1 MAWVH
6 KYDIS
11 LKNKAIWTVSGN
23 ISFLVSL
30 YSINYSSC
38 WDLLLRGITE
48 RAQLNTSV
56 PNLLSQLFL
65 VKLDFPS
72 TIFIY
77 LSKPS
82 IIRFL
87 CILQMFES
95 TGWLLEEPDVSDD
108 TKFDLISPTVVRPHK
123 ITTEGVCSFRFNI
136 SFIF

>member
-1 MAWVH
+1 M
-6 KYDIS
+6 
-11 LKNKAIWTVSGN
+11 
-23 ISFLVSL
+23 
-30 YSINYSSC
+30 
-38 WDLLLRGITE
+38 LRGIAE
-48 RAQLNTSV
+48 RVQLNTSV
-56 PNLLSQLFL
+56 PNFLSQLFG
-65 VKLDFPS
+65 KLDFPS
-72 TIFIY
+72 STFFIF
-77 LSKPS
+77 LSKPC